1 MKSYF
6 YSPRKTKLILAQCG
20 PRVETARGE
29 EARAHWHSCKN
40 TLALSE
46 NSANTTRTISIDSCF
61 ATKPLELPPFYNAKV
76 LGLPRTCRHGKRW
89 HWRLRRAHG
98 THADLSTRPT
108 LT

>member
-46 NSANTTRTISIDSCF
+46 NSANTTRTIFIDNDF
-61 ATKPLELPPFYNAKV
+61 ATKPSDLLLFIMARPSTIP
-76 LGLPRTCRHGKRW
+76 
-89 HWRLRRAHG
+89 
-98 THADLSTRPT
+98 THAGTASGGTGAYAGYTGHT
-108 LT
+108 LIFLRG

>member
-46 NSANTTRTISIDSCF
+46 NSANTTRTISIDNDF
-61 ATKPLELPPFYNAKV
+61 ATEPS
-76 LGLPRTCRHGKRW
+76 
-89 HWRLRRAHG
+89 
-98 THADLSTRPT
+98 DLSP
-108 LT
+108 LYNGKVPSLPHVF